1 MRRFLY
7 RFLFI
12 ILLPVY
18 GCGALHTNSNVS
30 LTSNGGTLSFSPAP
44 GAYATPQTVTLTAS
58 NTAATIYYTI
68 DGSTPSTS
76 PLLYAPPLS
85 LSTLSE
91 IRALAAVNGVASATA
106 SGTYTISASS
116 TPPSG
121 NN

>member
-1 MRRFLY
+1 MCRFLF

-18 GCGALHTNSNVS
+18 GCGTLHTNSSVS

-44 GAYATPQTVTLTAS
+44 GAYSTPQTVTLTAS
-58 NTAATIYYTI
+58 SSAATIYYTI

-76 PLLYAPPLS
+76 SLVYAAPLS
-85 LSTLSE
+85 VSTSST
-91 IRALAAVNGVASATA
+91 IRALAAVSGVASATA
-106 SGTYTISASS
+106 SATYTISASS

-121 NN
+121 